1 MKEYSG
7 LKLELSDMDAGSY
20 LETGKRRLDEADE
33 LVKRGHFALGGYVAG
48 LAAECILSGW
58 LAIAGKPIPKTHS
71 FYQKLKDNPLL
82 EVERNE
88 KLKRE
93 SRYKI
98 NSIHRRW
105 NNLLRYAPEST
116 METAYKTQRCY
127 KDTDGTP
134 LKGNLAWA
142 NAIVLVREV
151 GWLVGRSEAKWKIL
165 KKK

>member
-7 LKLELSDMDAGSY
+7 LKLDLNNMTADSY
-20 LETGKRRLDEADE
+20 LQLGKRRLDEADL
-33 LVKRGHFALGGYVAG
+33 LVQRGHFALGGYVAG

-58 LAIAGKPIPKTHS
+58 LVFAGKPVPKSHS

-82 EVERNE
+82 EKERDE
-88 KLKRE
+88 KRKKE
-93 SRYKI
+93 SRVKI

-105 NNLLRYAPEST
+105 NNILRYAPESI

-127 KDTDGTP
+127 KDSDGTP
-134 LKGNLAWA
+134 LKGDLAWA
-142 NAIVLVREV
+142 NAAVLIREV
-151 GWLVGRSEAKWKIL
+151 GWLVQRSQAKWKIL